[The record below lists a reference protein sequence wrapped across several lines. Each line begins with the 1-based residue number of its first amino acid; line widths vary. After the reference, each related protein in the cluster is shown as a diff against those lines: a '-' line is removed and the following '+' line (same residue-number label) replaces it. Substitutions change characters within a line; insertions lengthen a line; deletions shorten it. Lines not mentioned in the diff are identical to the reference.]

1 MRTPALLACLAAALA
16 GGCAPRG
23 DCGGVLGRAP
33 VYDLLVRGGS
43 VVDGTGSPWFR
54 GDVLVCG
61 DRIAAVGVLPG
72 ARARD
77 TLDAT
82 GMVVAPGFIDMLGQS
97 EYTLLR
103 DGRAVSKVTQGIT
116 SEITGE
122 VTSVVPVNE
131 ATLRGLGPA
140 DRERTRWTDL
150 DGYFRELERS
160 GTAINVGTFVAV
172 GSLRQYVMG
181 GADRAPTPAELARMK
196 GLVSEAMEQGAMGV
210 SAALIYPPA
219 SSAGPEELAALAGVA
234 ASYGGGYATHLR
246 SEGDRL
252 LEALDEAIS
261 VGERSG
267 AWVQVHHLKA
277 AGHRNWDKVGEALA
291 RIERARARRVDVA
304 ADQYPYAA
312 SSTGLA
318 TVLPD
323 WANAGG
329 TDSLL
334 ARLARPA
341 VRDTLRA
348 YLRARWADWHAG
360 ADSTGP
366 GSVRIAGVQ
375 DPMLEE
381 YVGRRLSEVARE
393 RGMAPEDLF
402 LEMVR
407 LDGGRT
413 SATFFSMSEA
423 GVDEIMRRPW
433 VSVGVDAGATVPRPG
448 NSFRPHPR
456 TFGTFPRIL
465 CRYVRERGVLPLEEA
480 VRKFTSLPAA
490 RVGLDDRGVLKAGLH
505 ADLVVFDPSTV
516 CDHATFQEPAQ
527 LSTGVRH
534 VVVNGA
540 PVLRGGVL
548 TGALPGRG
556 LRRGRGVPRP

>member
-1 MRTPALLACLAAALA
+1 MIRLPRSRAVLACLTAVLA
-16 GGCAPRG
+16 GGCASPG
-23 DCGGVLGRAP
+23 GCGGRFGRAP

-61 DRIAAVGVLPG
+61 DRIAAVGEFPD

-131 ATLRGLGPA
+131 NTLRGLNPA

-172 GSLRQYVMG
+172 GSLREYVMG
-181 GADRAPTPAELARMK
+181 GAARAPTPAELTRMK
-196 GLVSEAMEQGAMGV
+196 GLVSDAMKQGAMGV

-219 SSAGPEELAALAGVA
+219 SSASREELTALAGVA
-234 ASYGGGYATHLR
+234 ATYGGGYATHLR
-246 SEGDRL
+246 SEGDHL
-252 LEALDEAIS
+252 LESVDEAIS
-261 VGERSG
+261 IGERSG

-277 AGHRNWDKVGEALA
+277 AGNRNWGKVGEALA
-291 RIERARARRVDVA
+291 RIERARGRRVDVE
-304 ADQYPYAA
+304 ADQYPYTA

-323 WANAGG
+323 WVNAGG

-334 ARLARPA
+334 ARLERPA

-366 GSVRIAGVQ
+366 GSIRIAGVQ

-381 YVGRRLSEVARE
+381 YVGRRLSDVARE
-393 RGMAPEDLF
+393 RGVDAEDL
-402 LEMVR
+402 LLNLVR
-407 LDGGRT
+407 QDEGRT

-423 GVDEIMRRPW
+423 GVDEVMRRPW

-448 NSFRPHPR
+448 SPFRPHPR

-465 CRYVRERGVLPLEEA
+465 CHYVRERRVLSLEEA
-480 VRKFTSLPAA
+480 VRKFTALPAG
-490 RVGLDDRGVLKAGLH
+490 RVGLDGRGVLKAGLY
-505 ADLVVFDPSTV
+505 ADLVVFDPATV
-516 CDHATFQEPAQ
+516 CDHATFQEPMQ
-527 LSTGVRH
+527 LSTGMRH
-534 VVVNGA
+534 VVVNGV
-540 PVLRGGVL
+540 PVLRNGVL
-548 TGALPGRG
+548 SGALPGRG
-556 LRRGRGVPRP
+556 LRRGRS